1 MMCILSPLINSL
13 LISGKY
19 VILHKISA
27 YMKVQLWFINILL
40 NSRKEN
46 EKCLGKNPVYHAGL
60 F

>member
-1 MMCILSPLINSL
+1 MRCILSLFINSL

-19 VILHKISA
+19 VILHKMTA

-40 NSRKEN
+40 HSRKEN
-46 EKCLGKNPVYHAGL
+46 EKCLRKNPVCHAGL